1 MIIKKNLINIIFIP
15 RFIEV
20 EEDGH
25 MRLMC
30 CGKAVTGI
38 GNVPK
43 WDPPRRKHK
52 LLKDLEEKDKELEL
66 AVDID
71 DNEDDEKDEKASGKN
86 GDASA
91 PPKYFDH

>member
-1 MIIKKNLINIIFIP
+1 
-15 RFIEV
+15 
-20 EEDGH
+20 
-25 MRLMC
+25 MC

-52 LLKDLEEKDKELEL
+52 LLTEKDKELEL
-66 AVDID
+66 AVDVD
-71 DNEDDEKDEKASGKN
+71 DNEDDEHDEKASGKN

-91 PPKYFDH
+91 PPKYFDHWNSQFQDSFLLRRNIFS

>member
-1 MIIKKNLINIIFIP
+1 MNIF

-20 EEDGH
+20 QEDGH

-52 LLKDLEEKDKELEL
+52 LLTEKDKELEL
-66 AVDID
+66 AVDVD
-71 DNEDDEKDEKASGKN
+71 DNEDDEHDEKASGKN

>member
-1 MIIKKNLINIIFIP
+1 
-15 RFIEV
+15 
-20 EEDGH
+20 

-30 CGKAVTGI
+30 CGKPVTGI

-52 LLKDLEEKDKELEL
+52 LLTEKDKVLEVVMD
-66 AVDID
+66 AD
-71 DNEDDEKDEKASGKN
+71 DDEDDEKNEKDEIASGNN

-91 PPKYFDH
+91 PPKYFDE

>member
-1 MIIKKNLINIIFIP
+1 
-15 RFIEV
+15 
-20 EEDGH
+20 
-25 MRLMC
+25 MRLIC

-52 LLKDLEEKDKELEL
+52 LLTEKDKELEL
-66 AVDID
+66 AVDVD
-71 DNEDDEKDEKASGKN
+71 DPDEEEKDEKASGKN

-91 PPKYFDH
+91 PPKYFDEWITLTLFVSFFAF